1 MAADHMSK
9 VFEALRKGQ
18 SEIFQVLLPPVEN
31 GATVVVASEV
41 PKPPAIAAAVEL
53 APVPAVSEP
62 LAPEILPEADNIRTL
77 PLLIAERAPLMP
89 FEEDHWRAVEQYRII
104 RTKVIHHPKQPRMI
118 LISSAGA
125 GDGKSVTAANLAG
138 ALALKMDS
146 TVLLMDGDFRRSTLC
161 SELGLPET
169 PGLSE
174 VLGMGLALEQ
184 ALIRSEQFPN
194 LYVLPAGKVV
204 ENPTELID
212 SAQWTSLCT
221 RLRERFRYIIVDSPP
236 IGAVADY
243 DLLQAACD
251 GVIMVLRPDHT
262 NRQSCLKAL
271 EILGKE
277 KLLGVVMNCVHGW
290 FLGHSYGA
298 GYSYKRYVRGPASPD
313 RN

>member
-1 MAADHMSK
+1 MSK

-18 SEIFQVLLPPVEN
+18 GEIFQVLLPPVEN
-31 GATVVVASEV
+31 GAAVVVSPDV
-41 PKPPAIAAAVEL
+41 PKPPAVPPAVEPT
-53 APVPAVSEP
+53 PVTTVSEP
-62 LAPEILPEADNIRTL
+62 AAPDILPEADSIRTL
-77 PLLIAERAPLMP
+77 PLLIGERAPLMP
-89 FEEDHWRAVEQYRII
+89 FEEEHWRAVEQYRII

-118 LISSAGA
+118 LISSAGP

-174 VLGMGLALEQ
+174 VLGMGVPLEK
-184 ALIRSEQFPN
+184 AVMRSEQFPN
-194 LYVLPAGKVV
+194 LYVLPAGKAV
-204 ENPTELID
+204 ENPTELLD
-212 SAQWTSLCT
+212 SPQWTALCQ
-221 RLRERFRYIIVDSPP
+221 RLREQFRFIIVDSPP

-277 KLLGVVMNCVHGW
+277 KLLGVVMNCVHSW
-290 FLGHSYGA
+290 FLGHSYGY
-298 GYSYKRYVRGPASPD
+298 GYSYRRRGRS
-313 RN
+313 

>member
-1 MAADHMSK
+1 MSR

-18 SEIFQVLLPPVEN
+18 GEVFQVLLPPLEN
-31 GATVVVASEV
+31 GAAVEAS
-41 PKPPAIAAAVEL
+41 PAAPTPAAVL
-53 APVPAVSEP
+53 PAVEPVRVETLSEP
-62 LAPEILPEADNIRTL
+62 AAPDILPEMDSVRTL
-77 PLLIAERAPLMP
+77 PLLISDRAPLMP
-89 FEEDHWRAVEQYRII
+89 FEEEHWRAVEQYRII
-104 RTKVIHHPKQPRMI
+104 RTKVTNHPKQPRMI
-118 LISSAGA
+118 LISSAGP

-146 TVLLMDGDFRRSTLC
+146 TVLLVDGDFRRSTLC

-174 VLGMGLALEQ
+174 VLGMGLPLEK
-184 ALIRSEQFPN
+184 AVIRSEQFPN
-194 LYVLPAGKVV
+194 LYVLPAGKAV
-204 ENPTELID
+204 ENPTELLD
-212 SAQWTSLCT
+212 SPQWTALRA
-221 RLRERFRYIIVDSPP
+221 RLREQFRYIIVDSPP

-277 KLLGVVMNCVHGW
+277 KLLGVVMNCVHSW
-290 FLGHSYGA
+290 FLGHSYGY
-298 GYSYKRYVRGPASPD
+298 GYSYRRRARGSAS
-313 RN
+313 